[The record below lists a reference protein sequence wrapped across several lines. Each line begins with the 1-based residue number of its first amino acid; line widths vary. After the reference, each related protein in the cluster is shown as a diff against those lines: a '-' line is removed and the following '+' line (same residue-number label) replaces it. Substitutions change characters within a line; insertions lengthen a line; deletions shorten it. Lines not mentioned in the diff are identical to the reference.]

1 MRARSP
7 LLVAACC
14 ALSPLALPLGAQ
26 ATSPAPAGGY
36 HVIRRIAVGGEGG
49 WDYLTFD
56 TAGKR
61 LFLSRGTH
69 VMVVDPATDKVVG
82 DIPNTGGVHG
92 IALAYDLHKGYTSN
106 GRDTTVTV
114 FDPHTLAVKR
124 VVRVTG
130 ANPDA
135 ILYDPAT
142 KRVFTFNGRG
152 QSTTAIDAV
161 GDTVVGTLALGGKPE
176 TAVADGAGNV
186 FVNIEDKSRIVEFN
200 GRTMAIM
207 HTYPL
212 EGCDE
217 PSGLATDLAHHL
229 LFIGCDNAK
238 MGIMDATNGHMIA
251 TPASGEGTDADA
263 FDPGTGY
270 AFSSNGSGTL
280 TVVHQTGASTFV
292 SENVPTERGARTMT
306 LDPRTHRVYTMTAK
320 FNPMPAQVPGQPRQR
335 PTMVP
340 GSFVVI
346 VLGQ

>member
-1 MRARSP
+1 VRARS
-7 LLVAACC
+7 LFAAACC
-14 ALSPLALPLGAQ
+14 AVSSLALPLGAQ
-26 ATSPAPAGGY
+26 TAPASGY
-36 HVIRRIAVGGEGG
+36 HVIRRIPVGGEGG

-69 VMVVDPATDKVVG
+69 VMVLDVATDKVVG

-114 FDPHTLAVKR
+114 FDPSTLAVRK
-124 VVRVTG
+124 VVHVTG

-176 TAVADGAGNV
+176 TPVADGTGHV
-186 FVNIEDKSRIVEFN
+186 FVNIEDKSQIAEFD
-200 GRTMAIM
+200 GRTMTLL

-212 EGCDE
+212 TGCDE
-217 PSGLATDLAHHL
+217 PSGLAIDIAHHL
-229 LFIGCDNAK
+229 LFTGCDNAK
-238 MGIMDATNGHMIA
+238 MGIVNATNGQMI
-251 TPASGEGTDADA
+251 TTVPTGEGTDADA
-263 FDPGTGY
+263 YDPGTGL

-280 TVVHQTGASTFV
+280 TVVHQTGTNTFV
-292 SENVPTERGARTMT
+292 GENVATDRGARTMA
-306 LDPRTHRVYTMTAK
+306 LDPITHRVYTVTAQ
-320 FNPMPAQVPGQPRQR
+320 FNPTPAPVAGQPRQR

-340 GSFVVI
+340 NSFVVI
-346 VLGQ
+346 VLGR

>member
-1 MRARSP
+1 MLARS
-7 LLVAACC
+7 LLVAVGCT
-14 ALSPLALPLGAQ
+14 LSLALPLGAQ
-26 ATSPAPAGGY
+26 TARSAPPAGGY
-36 HVIRRIAVGGEGG
+36 HVIHQIAVGGEGG

-114 FDPHTLAVKR
+114 FDPQTLAVKK
-124 VVRVTG
+124 VVHVTG

-186 FVNIEDKSRIVEFN
+186 FVNIEDRSQIVEFD
-200 GRTMAIM
+200 GRTMTIM

-280 TVVHQTGASTFV
+280 TVVHQTGPSTFV

-306 LDPRTHRVYTMTAK
+306 LDPQTHRIYTVTAQ
-320 FNPMPAQVPGQPRQR
+320 FNPMPAQAPGQPRQR

-340 GSFVVI
+340 GSFVVL